1 MWEGNEF
8 YLHPVSF
15 GEDLEFQTR
24 QGVLVDNLML
34 EHENV
39 SWEYSPTTQDF
50 YRNWDDKFMV
60 FKSTTFVII
69 CCVARENHTFF
80 C

>member
-24 QGVLVDNLML
+24 QGVLVGNLML
-34 EHENV
+34 ECENV
-39 SWEYSPTTQDF
+39 SWEYSLTTQDF
-50 YRNWDDKFMV
+50 YPYPAG
-60 FKSTTFVII
+60 TG
-69 CCVARENHTFF
+69 
-80 C
+80 